1 MVDIAQ
7 LVERQVVALEAVGSS
22 PTIHP
27 IMLVREALNKQKTF
41 NLD

>member
-22 PTIHP
+22 PTVHP
-27 IMLVREALNKQKTF
+27 ISAMRFSFRGIAKR
-41 NLD
+41 